1 LDLIDRVHTEYLE
14 LISEIARQFDIP
26 GSFLSASVIRSG
38 HINDTYL
45 SSFQAEQKMVRYIHQ
60 RINQQVFH
68 QPEQVME
75 NIQRVTDYTRQRIR
89 AAGGNPQRRV
99 LTLIPTRAGQPF
111 LKTAA
116 GEYWRTYLYIEG
128 ARSYDVMTGSSQVYS
143 AARAFGEFAVV
154 LDGLPGARLHEV
166 IPDFH
171 HTRKRFNAFRTAVTN
186 DRARRVATV
195 QPEVDFAFQREADA
209 SVVVDLLAAGS
220 LPYRITHNDTKL
232 NNVLIDDQS
241 GEGICVI
248 DLDTVM
254 PGSILYDFGDL
265 VRMGTATSEEDEAD
279 LEQVGLDMSRFEWL
293 ARGYLDAVR
302 QLLVPEEWEL
312 LAFAG
317 RLITF
322 EQAIRFLGDY
332 LNGDVYYKTHRSGQN
347 LDRARVQ
354 FKMLAEMER
363 QQGEMERVIRGQR
376 GCFSRLPVQ

>member
-1 LDLIDRVHTEYLE
+1 VDLRGGVQPFE
-14 LISEIARQFDIP
+14 LAQVREIARQFDIP
-26 GSFLSASVIRSG
+26 GIFLQAGAIRSG

-45 SSFQAEQKMVRYIHQ
+45 SSFQVEQKIVRYIHQ
-60 RINQQVFH
+60 RINHHVFR

-75 NIQRVTDYTRQRIR
+75 NIQRVTDYTRLRIL
-89 AAGGNPQRRV
+89 AEGGDPRRKV
-99 LTLIPTRAGQPF
+99 LTLIPTRAEQSF
-111 LKTAA
+111 LKTTA
-116 GEYWRTYLYIEG
+116 GEYWRTYLCIEG
-128 ARSYDVMTGSSQVYS
+128 ARSYDVMTGSSQVYN
-143 AARAFGEFAVV
+143 AARAFGEFAAV
-154 LDGLPGARLHEV
+154 LDGMPGARLHEV

-171 HTRKRFNAFRTAVTN
+171 HTRKRFEDFRTAVKS
-186 DRARRVATV
+186 DRAGRVASV
-195 QPEVDFAFQREADA
+195 QPEIDFADQREADA

-232 NNVLIDDQS
+232 NNVLIDDQT
-241 GEGICVI
+241 GVGICVI

-293 ARGYLDAVR
+293 ASGYLDAVR
-302 QLLVPEEWEL
+302 HLLVPAEWEL

-322 EQAIRFLGDY
+322 EQAIRFLADY

-363 QQGEMERVIRGQR
+363 RQGEMERVIRGQR
-376 GCFSRLPVQ
+376 G